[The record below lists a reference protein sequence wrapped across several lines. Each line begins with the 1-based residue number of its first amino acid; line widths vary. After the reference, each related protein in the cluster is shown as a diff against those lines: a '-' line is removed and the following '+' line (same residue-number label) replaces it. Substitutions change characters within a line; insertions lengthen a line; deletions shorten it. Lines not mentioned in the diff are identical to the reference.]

1 MRKRKLWKQ
10 VVSLAVSAVLLIS
23 APTVSAA
30 EGGQNPQTEEADAN
44 GFVIENSGV
53 KKYTGNAAEVVIP
66 EGVTHIKYGAF
77 SGCSSL
83 SEINVSE
90 SNEFYASEDGCL
102 YNKEKTELVFCPGAK
117 EEITISGTM
126 TEIRS
131 DAFSNC
137 WNLKTIK
144 ISEGVTNIDNNMFAS
159 CRNLSSISIPG
170 SVTNIGKQAFDNCSN
185 LKIYGKEGSYAQ
197 TYAQEKG
204 LSFTIGE
211 IPEHTPGP
219 ESTPEPEPEPVPQPV
234 RKRFLSFC
242 DVRLNTTSYTYDG
255 KAKTP
260 AVTVKDGYQ
269 TLTKDTDYTVSYQNN
284 VNVGT
289 ATVIVTGIGNY
300 TETVTVDFTIEK
312 AEVRQKEISKC
323 KITLSTTSYTYDGKI
338 KKPAVTVKDGK
349 TTLKLGTDY
358 TVSYKNNKNAGKA

>member
-1 MRKRKLWKQ
+1 M
-10 VVSLAVSAVLLIS
+10 
-23 APTVSAA
+23 
-30 EGGQNPQTEEADAN
+30 N
-44 GFVIENSGV
+44 
-53 KKYTGNAAEVVIP
+53 IP
-66 EGVTHIKYGAF
+66 ESVIRIEKSAFQYCDSLPSITIPENVINIGEEVF

-170 SVTNIGKQAFDNCSN
+170 SVTNIGKQAFDNYSN

-219 ESTPEPEPEPVPQPV
+219 EPTP
-234 RKRFLSFC
+234 
-242 DVRLNTTSYTYDG
+242 DTSHAQILLWSD
-255 KAKTP
+255 K
-260 AVTVKDGYQ
+260 
-269 TLTKDTDYTVSYQNN
+269 
-284 VNVGT
+284 
-289 ATVIVTGIGNY
+289 
-300 TETVTVDFTIEK
+300 
-312 AEVRQKEISKC
+312 
-323 KITLSTTSYTYDGKI
+323 
-338 KKPAVTVKDGK
+338 
-349 TTLKLGTDY
+349 
-358 TVSYKNNKNAGKA
+358 